1 MVTEGEVEGFWGST
15 CQLRMGV
22 TENMNTTMSKITRE
36 EVLARK
42 RDRYARAGREHKGK
56 IITELVE
63 LFGYHRKAAIRALR
77 VRPVNVAPFVRGRPK
92 EYDPDK
98 LLVPLKEIWL
108 AALQPCGERLKACLP
123 DWLPAYEEDE
133 RRLDPDVRRALLTA
147 SRATLDRLLI
157 PARVAHRRR
166 ATTRPGSLLR
176 QDIAIRTEWTENAPG
191 FLELD
196 TVALCGGAL
205 DDRHGWMFSG
215 VDIHTTWSVLRGL
228 PNRSEASVCGQMS
241 DVQERLPF
249 ALRGVDSDNGGE
261 FINHQLAK
269 YLAERT
275 PPVAFTRS
283 RPYRKND
290 QAHIEQKNYTHVRHW
305 FGYERYDHPEV
316 WPRVNELCRGA
327 LHQLLNYFLPTMKLA
342 KKERVG
348 SKTVRHYAPTQT
360 PLARVLACEEVTAQT
375 KTRLRRE
382 KAGLNPFALRREVD
396 RQLKAIDA
404 CRRSAEA

>member
-1 MVTEGEVEGFWGST
+1 
-15 CQLRMGV
+15 
-22 TENMNTTMSKITRE
+22 MNTEMSEITRQ
-36 EVLARK
+36 EVLAQK
-42 RDRYARAGREHKGK
+42 RDRYARAGKEHKGK

-63 LFGYHRKAAIRALR
+63 LFGYHPKSAIRALR
-77 VRPVNVAPFVRGRPK
+77 PRGVRAAPFVRGRPK

-98 LLVPLKEIWL
+98 LLPPLKAIWL

-123 DWLPAYEEDE
+123 EWLPAYEQDQ
-133 RRLDPDVRRALLTA
+133 RRLDADMREALLAT

-166 ATTRPGSLLR
+166 AATRPGSLLR
-176 QDIAIRTEWTENAPG
+176 AQIPIRTEWTENAPG

-205 DDRHGWMFSG
+205 DDRHGWMFSA

-241 DVQERLPF
+241 DLEARLPF

-261 FINHQLAK
+261 FINHQLVA
-269 YLAERT
+269 YLAGRT

-290 QAHIEQKNYTHVRHW
+290 QAHIEQKNFTNVRQW
-305 FGYERYDHPEV
+305 FGYERYDHPAV
-316 WPRVNELCRGA
+316 WPLVNTLCRGA
-327 LHQLLNYFLPTMKLA
+327 LEQLLNYFLPTMKLE
-342 KKERVG
+342 KKEWVG
-348 SKTVRHYAPTQT
+348 SQTVRKYGPTQT
-360 PLARVLACEEVTAQT
+360 PLARVLVCAEVTEET
-375 KTRLRRE
+375 KARLRRE
-382 KAGLNPFALRREVD
+382 RAALNPFAVRREVD
-396 RQLKAIDA
+396 RRMKEIEA
-404 CRRSAEA
+404 CRRNPEA

>member
-1 MVTEGEVEGFWGST
+1 
-15 CQLRMGV
+15 
-22 TENMNTTMSKITRE
+22 MNTEMSEITRQ

-42 RDRYARAGREHKGK
+42 RDRYARAGKEHKGK
-56 IITELVE
+56 IIAELVE
-63 LFGYHRKAAIRALR
+63 LFGYHPKSAIRALR
-77 VRPVNVAPFVRGRPK
+77 SRVVAAATFVRGRPR
-92 EYDPDK
+92 EYDAAK
-98 LLVPLKEIWL
+98 LLPPLKAIWL

-123 DWLPAYEEDE
+123 EWLPAYEADQ
-133 RRLDPDVRRALLTA
+133 RRLDADVRESLLAA

-166 ATTRPGSLLR
+166 VTTRPGSLLR
-176 QDIAIRTEWTENAPG
+176 AQIPIRTEWAENAAG

-241 DVQERLPF
+241 DVEARLPF

-261 FINHQLAK
+261 FINHQLVA
-269 YLAERT
+269 YLAGRT

-290 QAHIEQKNYTHVRHW
+290 QAHIEQKNFTNVRQW
-305 FGYERYDHPEV
+305 FGYERYDHPDV
-316 WPRVNELCRGA
+316 WPLVNILCRGA
-327 LHQLLNYFLPTMKLA
+327 LDQLLNYFLPTMKLE

-348 SKTVRHYAPTQT
+348 SQTVRHYGVTRT
-360 PLARVLACEEVTAQT
+360 PLAQVLACAEVTAET
-375 KTRLRRE
+375 KARLRRE
-382 KAGLNPFALRREVD
+382 RATLNPFAVRREVD
-396 RQLKAIDA
+396 RQMKAIEA
-404 CRRSAEA
+404 SRRSGEA

>member
-1 MVTEGEVEGFWGST
+1 
-15 CQLRMGV
+15 
-22 TENMNTTMSKITRE
+22 MNTEMSKITRE

-42 RDRYARAGREHKGK
+42 RDRYARAGKEHKSK

-63 LFGYHRKAAIRALR
+63 LFGYHPKSAIRALR
-77 VRPVNVAPFVRGRPK
+77 PRVVLAAPFVRGRPR

-98 LLVPLKEIWL
+98 LLPPLKAIWL

-123 DWLPAYEEDE
+123 EWLPAYEMDQ
-133 RRLDPDVRRALLTA
+133 RRLNADVREALLAA

-176 QDIAIRTEWTENAPG
+176 QSIPIRTEWTEDGPG

-241 DVQERLPF
+241 DVEARLPF

-261 FINHQLAK
+261 FINHQLVA
-269 YLAERT
+269 YLSGRT

-290 QAHIEQKNYTHVRHW
+290 QAHIEQKNFTNVRQW
-305 FGYERYDHPEV
+305 FGYERYDHAEV
-316 WPRVNELCRGA
+316 WPRVNTLCRGA
-327 LHQLLNYFLPTMKLA
+327 LDQLLNYFLPTMKLEN
-342 KKERVG
+342 KERVG
-348 SKTVRHYAPTQT
+348 SQTVRHYGVTQT
-360 PLARVLACEEVTAQT
+360 PLARVLACKDVATAT
-375 KTRLRRE
+375 KTQFKQER
-382 KAGLNPFALRREVD
+382 AVLNPFAVRREVD
-396 RQLKAIDA
+396 RQMKEIEA
-404 CRRSAEA
+404 CRRSSEA

>member
-1 MVTEGEVEGFWGST
+1 
-15 CQLRMGV
+15 
-22 TENMNTTMSKITRE
+22 MSKITRQ
-36 EVLARK
+36 EVLAKK

-56 IITELVE
+56 IIAELVE
-63 LFGYHRKAAIRALR
+63 LFGYHPKSAIRALR
-77 VRPVNVAPFVRGRPK
+77 ARPMAAAPFVRGRPR
-92 EYDPDK
+92 EYDPAK
-98 LLVPLKEIWL
+98 LLPPLKAIWL

-123 DWLPAYEEDE
+123 EWLPAYEADQH
-133 RRLDPDVRRALLTA
+133 RLDADVREALLTA

-176 QDIAIRTEWTENAPG
+176 QGIPIRTEWGEHTPG

-228 PNRSEASVCGQMS
+228 PNRSEASVCGQLG
-241 DVQERLPF
+241 DVEARLPF

-269 YLAERT
+269 YLADHT

-290 QAHIEQKNYTHVRHW
+290 QAHIEQKNFTNVRQW
-305 FGYERYDHPEV
+305 FGYERYAHPDL
-316 WPRVNELCRGA
+316 WPLVNALCRGA
-327 LHQLLNYFLPTMKLA
+327 LDQLLNYFLPTMKLER
-342 KKERVG
+342 KERVG
-348 SKTVRHYAPTQT
+348 SQTVRHYGVTQT
-360 PLARVLACEEVTAQT
+360 PLARVLACTEVTSET
-375 KTRLRRE
+375 KARLTQE
-382 KAGLNPFALRREVD
+382 QAALNPFVVRREVD
-396 RQLKAIDA
+396 RQLQEIET
-404 CRRSAEA
+404 CRRRMET